1 MLEEEKKRR
10 KKRKK
15 KEKRQRDPVLKVDR
29 LTHIKSTFTGTL
41 YYRLTRIK
49 SVIFPIAG
57 KGPCTKGG
65 QVDPY

>member
-1 MLEEEKKRR
+1 MLEEEKK
-10 KKRKK
+10 KKEKEKK
-15 KEKRQRDPVLKVDR
+15 KKRQRDPVLKVDR
-29 LTHIKSTFTGTL
+29 LTHIKITFTGTL